1 MKNLSMN
8 VIKNRLLGVLLP
20 AVLTVMTLAGAPAM
34 AKVVPLDRIVAVVDN
49 DVIME
54 SDLDTRLKAVKRQL
68 QERNTALPPE
78 HVLKQQIL
86 ERLVIE
92 NLQLQIASRTGIRVD
107 DWALNDAI
115 RSIAERNGM
124 TIEQFQKALEA
135 DGLSYR
141 EARNEIRREML
152 INRVRQRQV
161 LERIQV
167 TDRDIDNYLNSE
179 EGKQQLAV
187 EYRLGHIL
195 VALPEGASPSEIQA
209 ANRKADAIVE
219 QLKKGADFSQVA
231 VAQSQG
237 QKALEGGDL
246 GWRKADQLPS
256 LFTSAVKDL
265 QKGEISQPIRS
276 PSGFHIVKLLDKRGD
291 EKLLQEQFHVRHI
304 LIRPNEVRSDFEAQ
318 EMAKNLY
325 KRLQGGADFGELARA
340 YSDDTGTALNG
351 GDLNWVSPNDM
362 VPAFRDQMLNVPQ
375 NTISIPFRSR
385 FGWHILEV
393 LGKRKEDVSN
403 RVQRARI
410 QEMLRN
416 RKYEEELQ
424 VWLRELRDQAYV
436 EIKL

>member
-1 MKNLSMN
+1 MN
-8 VIKNRLLGVLLP
+8 VDKNRLSGVLLLAAL
-20 AVLTVMTLAGAPAM
+20 AVQVLAGPPAM
-34 AKVVPLDRIVAVVDN
+34 AEVVPLDRIVAVVDK
-49 DVIME
+49 DVIMA
-54 SDLDTRLKAVKRQL
+54 SDLEIRLKAVKRQL
-68 QERNTALPPE
+68 QERKTALPPE

-86 ERLVIE
+86 DRLVLE
-92 NLQLQIASRTGIRVD
+92 TLQLQLADRTGIRID
-107 DWALNDAI
+107 DWALNDAV

-124 TIEQFQKALEA
+124 TTEQFRKALEA

-167 TDRDIDNYLNSE
+167 TDQEIDHYLNSE

-195 VALPEGASPSEIQA
+195 VALPEGASPGEIRA
-209 ANRKADAIVE
+209 ARRKADGIVE
-219 QLKKGADFSQVA
+219 QLKKGADFSRVA
-231 VAQSQG
+231 VARSQG

-256 LFTSAVKDL
+256 WFRSALKDL
-265 QKGEISQPIRS
+265 QKGDISAPIRS

-291 EKLLQEQFHVRHI
+291 RKLLQEQFHVRHI
-304 LIRPNEVRSDFEAQ
+304 LIRPNEVRSDFEAG
-318 EMAKNLY
+318 EVAKSLY
-325 KRLQGGADFGELARA
+325 KRLQSGADFSDLART

-351 GDLNWVSPNDM
+351 GDLGWVSPNDM
-362 VPAFRDQMLNVPQ
+362 VPAFRDQMMNVPL
-375 NTISIPFRSR
+375 NKVSIPFRSR

-393 LGKRKEDVSN
+393 RGKRKEDVSN
-403 RVQRARI
+403 RVQRAQV
-410 QEMLRN
+410 QEILRN